1 MTEFD
6 FLRKMFIRLQDAQR
20 LDAALKQYDPK
31 VVDKAAS
38 CAIEATIRDYLELRS
53 KT

>member
-1 MTEFD
+1 MTEFE

-20 LDAALKQYDPK
+20 LDAALKKYDNK

-38 CAIEATIRDYLELRS
+38 SAIEGTIRDYLELRS
-53 KT
+53 NT